1 MENEGMKTLKGLL
14 FGILLYT
21 IPFILIGIIVVN
33 NKIPYFLG
41 LFLGMILAMGIA
53 VNMYR
58 CLDFCL
64 ELDPESAEKTMRKK
78 AILRFLVMAVV
89 VGLAFCFPNVL
100 HPLGIFF
107 GLMGLKVS
115 AYVQPFI
122 HR

>member
-1 MENEGMKTLKGLL
+1 MENEGKRTLWGLL
-14 FGILLYT
+14 FGIFLYT

-41 LFLGMILAMGIA
+41 LFFGMIIAMAIA
-53 VNMYR
+53 IHMYR

-64 ELDPESAEKTMRKK
+64 DLDPETAEKTMRKK
-78 AILRFLVMAVV
+78 AILRFLVMAVA